1 MKRTLALVLTTFV
14 ALGTLT
20 GCAPA
25 EPTPEF
31 SGPWAAEFAEFYA
44 DSSDN
49 EFVRSVLKRGSITE
63 QDVAETWERY
73 RTCLAGVGITISD
86 IDAHGGYKSHA
97 DDSVSSADEHHRLT
111 RQCSKESGEDTINA
125 LYYSMFFDPDHVAD
139 TSTVIDCL
147 IDVGVAPP
155 NYTAEQYLLDHE
167 ADRFPMVDVPDR
179 RRKWEDCE
187 SDPLGILR

>member
-1 MKRTLALVLTTFV
+1 MKNTLALILTTFV

-20 GCAPA
+20 GCAPT

-49 EFVRSVLKRGSITE
+49 EFVRSVLKKGSITE
-63 QDVAETWERY
+63 QDVAETWERF

-86 IDAHGGYKSHA
+86 IDAHGGYHSQA
-97 DDSVSSADEHHRLT
+97 DDSVSNTDEHQRLVNK
-111 RQCSKESGEDTINA
+111 CSKESGENTINA
-125 LYYSMFFDPDHVAD
+125 LYYPMLFNPGHD
-139 TSTVIDCL
+139 TDDSTVVDCL
-147 IDVGVAPP
+147 IDAGVAPP

-167 ADRFPMVDVPDR
+167 ADRFPKVDVPDR